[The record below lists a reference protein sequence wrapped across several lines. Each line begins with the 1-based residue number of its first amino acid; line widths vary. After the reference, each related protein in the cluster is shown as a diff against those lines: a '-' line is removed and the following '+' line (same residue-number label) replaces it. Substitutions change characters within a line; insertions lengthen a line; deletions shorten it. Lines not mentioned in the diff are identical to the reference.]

1 MGLIELSVT
10 LTIAERGLTPMARAW
25 VDLEPD
31 GSLHSEL
38 ELPLHLQGAG
48 RWMGVMGVAEP
59 TPDCFFYRLGIV
71 AHAGAQWS
79 LKVRDRALGRD
90 ILVDTDTLTSS
101 KCWLIGSCALSA
113 AALGDDLT
121 PRTPVGDALRRGV
134 SVHATPPRSGETNVF
149 FLAHR
154 RRR

>member
-1 MGLIELSVT
+1 MGLIELTVT
-10 LTIAERGLTPMARAW
+10 LSLAERGLTPQARAW
-25 VDLEPD
+25 VDLQPD

-38 ELPLHLQGAG
+38 ELPLHPRGSG

-59 TPDCFFYRLGIV
+59 TPECFFYRLGIV

-79 LKVRDRALGRD
+79 LKVRDRDRGRD
-90 ILVDTDTLTSS
+90 ILVDTDTLTSP
-101 KCWLIGSCALSA
+101 KCWLIGSCALGS
-113 AALGDDLT
+113 AALGDADASWRGASLHGPPQ
-121 PRTPVGDALRRGV
+121 PRA
-134 SVHATPPRSGETNVF
+134 TNVI

>member
-1 MGLIELSVT
+1 MGLIELTVT
-10 LTIAERGLTPMARAW
+10 LSGAERSRIQQARAW

-38 ELPLHLQGAG
+38 ELPLHAQGPG

-59 TPDCFFYRLGIV
+59 TPECFFYRLGIV

-113 AALGDDLT
+113 AALCDD
-121 PRTPVGDALRRGV
+121 DAVRRGA
-134 SVHATPPRSGETNVF
+134 SVHTPTSRRGETNVF

>member
-1 MGLIELSVT
+1 MTLSG
-10 LTIAERGLTPMARAW
+10 APRGQIQQARAW

-38 ELPLHLQGAG
+38 ELPLHPQGPG

-59 TPDCFFYRLGIV
+59 TPECFFYRLGIV

-90 ILVDTDTLTSS
+90 ILVDTDTLTAS

-113 AALGDDLT
+113 ALGDELDGRIQ
-121 PRTPVGDALRRGV
+121 PPDVSRRGASVPAPLRR
-134 SVHATPPRSGETNVF
+134 GETNVF
-149 FLAHR
+149 FLAHHR
-154 RRR
+154 RR

>member
-1 MGLIELSVT
+1 MGLIELTVT
-10 LTIAERGLTPMARAW
+10 LRLAERGLIPQARAW
-25 VDLEPD
+25 VDLQPD
-31 GSLHSEL
+31 GGLHSEL
-38 ELPLHLQGAG
+38 ELPLHAQASG

-59 TPDCFFYRLGIV
+59 TPECFFYRLGIV

-79 LKVRDRALGRD
+79 LKVRDRDRRRD

-101 KCWLIGSCALSA
+101 KCWLIGSCALSRD
-113 AALGDDLT
+113 ALGDA
-121 PRTPVGDALRRGV
+121 DASPRGV
-134 SVHATPPRSGETNVF
+134 SVPAGPPRRGASNVI